1 MRLVLKAKR
10 MPIGTISRGRK
21 KIAES
26 RWVNIAAEGS
36 GFSRDMI
43 NRLRKEWGKLTT
55 ANPNSPIYKK
65 LETLIGTLDV
75 SRLRQLAS
83 ANIKFVSL
91 LAKIQMSKLKRKMT
105 VGGGTSYARPILQP
119 VFKSRYTRRW
129 KGKDGKWHY
138 EYGKPSGGIMRL
150 PDGSAVFVG
159 TVGTKRPSEK
169 KMDPADA
176 FAVLDEA
183 GFYSMEELMDMPE
196 EKLISEAEKLKG
208 APKKPRPSEL
218 EEVGIGMAELGLTS
232 AMMKKSKQMSVG
244 AISIHGGRKMRKVAP
259 GKWVAVGEWQG
270 RKKSLVKKED
280 ITTSKRTIA
289 KYKSLDLDK
298 FVEERDKNLPKKFE
312 AFVTKYTASE
322 YKKQGAK
329 SYLSFSGRSG
339 YAITRDG
346 DLISVFSAPGAHEG
360 KQMIPDAVANGAKTL
375 DCLGP
380 VLPKIYEK
388 FGFETYRVLQWD
400 DKYAPS
406 NWDYE
411 AHGRPNVYMMRLES
425 SVQKSKS
432 DEPKDQSTPEFITLC
447 RQYVNHLF
455 GDEEQVSKALVNLVV
470 RLMK

>member
-1 MRLVLKAKR
+1 MRLIIKA
-10 MPIGTISRGRK
+10 
-21 KIAES
+21 
-26 RWVNIAAEGS
+26 
-36 GFSRDMI
+36 
-43 NRLRKEWGKLTT
+43 
-55 ANPNSPIYKK
+55 
-65 LETLIGTLDV
+65 
-75 SRLRQLAS
+75 
-83 ANIKFVSL
+83 
-91 LAKIQMSKLKRKMT
+91 
-105 VGGGTSYARPILQP
+105 
-119 VFKSRYTRRW
+119 
-129 KGKDGKWHY
+129 
-138 EYGKPSGGIMRL
+138 
-150 PDGSAVFVG
+150 
-159 TVGTKRPSEK
+159 
-169 KMDPADA
+169 
-176 FAVLDEA
+176 
-183 GFYSMEELMDMPE
+183 
-196 EKLISEAEKLKG
+196 
-208 APKKPRPSEL
+208 
-218 EEVGIGMAELGLTS
+218 
-232 AMMKKSKQMSVG
+232 KQMSVG
-244 AISIHGGRKMRKVAP
+244 AISIHGGRKMRKIAP

-298 FVEERDKNLPKKFE
+298 FVEERDKNLPRKFE

-425 SVQKSKS
+425 SVQKSKP